1 MVLPHMDGQIY
12 LINIIIIKSV
22 EGQYKKFS
30 SGGKLQCI
38 CFLFYVECKR
48 LDNWEVT
55 NTNMSQIHA
64 YQKLIFHIQRVF
76 SAFYIIIRVPAYN

>member
-38 CFLFYVECKR
+38 CFLCYVDANAWITEK
-48 LDNWEVT
+48 
-55 NTNMSQIHA
+55 
-64 YQKLIFHIQRVF
+64 
-76 SAFYIIIRVPAYN
+76 